1 MDSLSISKKNLIILL
16 SVFVALIL
24 GIVAIFVVYNLTSDK
39 QNAESIDKPF
49 NITVSLGADAASSV
63 DITWTTNASSRGS
76 YVQYVKKLSEQED
89 KPDFSKAECTL
100 YEGYMEETELM
111 FPVSGQEYEQFPEM
125 SASKMIIHRCF
136 ITELEADTT
145 YWYRVGDVNSGLWS
159 EVNTF
164 TTAYSS
170 DKMSEDGFNFLL
182 YSDSQGFIYSEME
195 VWKKIVES
203 SCAKY
208 PDVDFMV
215 HMGDFVETANNA
227 LLWQYTFN
235 LASDELR
242 NNTIIPVVGNKDL
255 NFVTK
260 YFTVGSETDSYTHN
274 GWYSFDYEGVHFT
287 VINSGDE
294 SNISKQQIKWIKK
307 DLAAANDN
315 LWKIVLIHKAPYS
328 DANHAD
334 DSDVVHIREELMEL
348 FEKYEVDV
356 VIQGHDHYY
365 FRSHPVENANVT
377 SYTMLDGNIMTGVQS
392 PVYFING
399 AAGVKQYNK
408 TFRDMTGE
416 IHTAYRKL
424 LSSPSFSYCTVTE
437 TKVVFETYTVNRY
450 TSEMELVE
458 SWGIQ
463 K

>member
-334 DSDVVHIREELMEL
+334 NSDVVHIREELLEL

-450 TSEMELVE
+450 TGEMELVE

>member
-334 DSDVVHIREELMEL
+334 DSDVVHIREELLEL

-450 TSEMELVE
+450 TGEMELVE

>member
-1 MDSLSISKKNLIILL
+1 MDSLNISKKSLIILL

-24 GIVAIFVVYNLTSDK
+24 GVVAVFVVYNVSSDK
-39 QNAESIDKPF
+39 HGAESTDKPF
-49 NITVSLGADAASSV
+49 NITVSVGSDAATSV
-63 DITWTTNASSRGS
+63 DITWTTNVSSRGS
-76 YVQYVKKLSEQED
+76 YVQYVKKTSNQEA
-89 KPDFSKAECTL
+89 KPDFNKTECTI
-100 YEGYMEETELM
+100 YEGYMEEADLL
-111 FPVSGQEYEQFPEM
+111 FPISGQEYEQFPEM
-125 SASKMIIHRCF
+125 AASKMVIHRCF
-136 ITELEADTT
+136 ITNLEADTS
-145 YWYRVGDVNSGLWS
+145 YWYRVGDKNSGLWS

-170 DKMSEDGFNFLL
+170 EDMSDGGFDFLL
-182 YSDSQGFIYSEME
+182 FTDSQGFIFSDME
-195 VWKKIVES
+195 VWKKVLKT

-235 LASDELR
+235 LAPEEIR
-242 NNTIIPVVGNKDL
+242 NNTIIPVIGNKDL
-255 NFVTK
+255 GFVTK
-260 YFTVGSETDSYTHN
+260 YFTMGGEEDNYTYN

-294 SNISKQQIKWIKK
+294 SNITKQQIKWIKK
-307 DLAAANDN
+307 DLSEAKDA
-315 LWKIVLIHKAPYS
+315 LWKVVLIHKAPYS

-334 DSDVVHIREELMEL
+334 NSDIIHLRGELMEL
-348 FEKYEVDV
+348 FEKYETDV

-365 FRSHPVENANVT
+365 FRSHPVENSQIT

-399 AAGVKQYNK
+399 AAGVKQYDK

-416 IHTAYRKL
+416 IHAAYRQL

-437 TKVVFETYTVNRY
+437 TKVIFETYTVNRY
-450 TSEMELVE
+450 TGEVDIVE